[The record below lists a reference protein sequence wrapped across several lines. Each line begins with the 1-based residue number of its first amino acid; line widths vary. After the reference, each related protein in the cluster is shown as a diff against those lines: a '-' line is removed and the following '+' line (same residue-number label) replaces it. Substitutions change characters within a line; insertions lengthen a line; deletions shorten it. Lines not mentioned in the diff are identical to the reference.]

1 MPVERISSLNYE
13 LCSPPP
19 SSDVRTWGYKINAD
33 SKEVV
38 EKREQE
44 EDKEEMRGGGGLQVW
59 GSSGYSYGLHYKLPI
74 HYCSGAELSRSGDNP
89 HSLGVL
95 SLSLFSVFCP
105 SLSPSP

>member
-38 EKREQE
+38 EKE
-44 EDKEEMRGGGGLQVW
+44 ENKKRIRKRCGGVGD
-59 GSSGYSYGLHYKLPI
+59 Y
-74 HYCSGAELSRSGDNP
+74 RSGDPAAIPMDYITNFP
-89 HSLGVL
+89 SIIVRVQSCPAAATTHSLGVL